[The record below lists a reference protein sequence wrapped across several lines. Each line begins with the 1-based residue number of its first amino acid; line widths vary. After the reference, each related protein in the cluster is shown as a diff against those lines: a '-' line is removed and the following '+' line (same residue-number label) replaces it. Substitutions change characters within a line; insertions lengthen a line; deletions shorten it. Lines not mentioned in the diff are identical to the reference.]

1 VFGLEIGREILKQ
14 LFLHSI
20 KAACAYTAFHYNAFR
35 PPLHGSILRQ
45 CLGQDSFSKVLD
57 IGCGAGHSTVALAE
71 FCQKAVGFDVSQ
83 STLQQAL

>member
-1 VFGLEIGREILKQ
+1 MEIYD
-14 LFLHSI
+14 
-20 KAACAYTAFHYNAFR
+20 AYTAFHYNAFR